1 MQHEM
6 LMWHLSGSAS
16 GRDAARTA
24 QQHYTTHGAYLAPEC
39 TLHQTITKLNTVKF
53 LVSIAD

>member
-6 LMWHLSGSAS
+6 LMWHLSGFAS
-16 GRDAARTA
+16 GRNAARTA

-39 TLHQTITKLNTVKF
+39 ILQQTITKSNTVRF